1 MTEPHPSFQRN
12 VNAVVDAFKA
22 GLAFDP
28 PAISVAEFRASLR
41 NVGLPLT
48 EPDELELPQFEFP
61 VIYPDPSEDES
72 LSTPEGDD
80 DGNDPTA

>member
-1 MTEPHPSFQRN
+1 MSEPRAGFQRD
-12 VNAVVDAFKA
+12 VNAVVEAFKV

-28 PAISVAEFRASLR
+28 PAISVAEYRASLR

-48 EPDELELPQFEFP
+48 EPDELEIPQFEFP
-61 VIYPDPSEDES
+61 VYPDPPDGDPV
-72 LSTPEGDD
+72 STPEGDD